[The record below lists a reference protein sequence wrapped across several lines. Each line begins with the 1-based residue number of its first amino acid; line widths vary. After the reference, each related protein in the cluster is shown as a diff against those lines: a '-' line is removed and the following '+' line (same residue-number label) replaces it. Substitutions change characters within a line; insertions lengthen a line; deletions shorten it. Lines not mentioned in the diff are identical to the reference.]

1 MCVIF
6 VILSVFKNIILYG
19 GMNMGNLKLT
29 TNNDYQ
35 TIAEAFEEFQ
45 QFNKMKDLSDYT
57 TQYYEGV
64 YRVFTKHYERRKFV
78 H

>member
-19 GMNMGNLKLT
+19 GMNMENLKLI
-29 TNNDYQ
+29 TNKDYQ
-35 TIAEAFEEFQ
+35 TIAGAFEEFQ
-45 QFNKMKDLSDYT
+45 QFNKMKDLSEYT
-57 TQYYEGV
+57 TQYYEAV